1 MHISDSHFHWWPTSV
16 LEQFCKRKDFRRAE
30 RNARGG
36 YSYRRGAGRGQ
47 PVNSWA
53 EWFDLDKQLEHMD
66 RLGHQVDVVCSLGPL
81 SVAFSDLAPD
91 LGPDVCTTANA
102 EMAGAP
108 PTQP

>member
-16 LEQFCKRKDFRRAE
+16 LDQFCKRTDFPRAE

-53 EWFDLDKQLEHMD
+53 EWFDLAKQLQHMD
-66 RLGHQVDVVCSLGPL
+66 RLRHQLDGVSSIRPL
-81 SVAFSDLAPD
+81 SAPFSHL
-91 LGPDVCTTANA
+91 
-102 EMAGAP
+102 P
-108 PTQP
+108 PHVGHHTPTL